1 MKKKK
6 ISELSML
13 NYWADD
19 IIAIQII
26 VYKVSFTINK
36 ILNNLFNYNNL
47 SDRCGTRDLVY
58 TPKHK
63 LNLI

>member
-1 MKKKK
+1 
-6 ISELSML
+6 ML